1 VSGCRAGSNEEG
13 ALAMAVDL
21 RNLRYHGHST
31 GFLLVWIRKS
41 NGMECNGTY
50 LDERDAGV
58 ERK

>member
-1 VSGCRAGSNEEG
+1 
-13 ALAMAVDL
+13 MAVDL